1 MLPKDRVVL
10 ESGSAERT
18 EPISTQMLVLVGDQ
32 DGYYLQL
39 RQQIKQL
46 HHVVLGR
53 DNVIDKTYQ
62 FS

>member
-1 MLPKDRVVL
+1 MLPKDRVVS

-39 RQQIKQL
+39 RLQIKQL
-46 HHVVLGR
+46 HYVVLGR
-53 DNVIDKTYQ
+53 DNVVDKTYP